1 MSPFRYRDDDS
12 STGTTVAGVVLGAIA
27 GFAVG
32 MFVAQRVGGFSGL
45 TQRFR
50 QRLENET
57 TGRRYDAD
65 EIEEETE
72 DAAELYAGSDDVV
85 EDDLEDEDFNGMDA
99 TDDGVPTLEER
110 VLEAFNND
118 PILAER
124 AVDIGAIGSGI
135 IELAG
140 WVDTDDEAE
149 HAMTIA
155 RGVPG
160 VDTVVNRL
168 MVEDEEQQLTSNA
181 RRVEE
186 GDPALTESRWEG
198 QQVGTGKRRQ
208 GMSDEIDRHA
218 DPKTPLEDRWLG
230 EREAVRNAAEDIDEI
245 AAERRGRGGRK
256 RSVRADEAEPQT

>member
-1 MSPFRYRDDDS
+1 
-12 STGTTVAGVVLGAIA
+12 
-27 GFAVG
+27 
-32 MFVAQRVGGFSGL
+32 
-45 TQRFR
+45 
-50 QRLENET
+50 
-57 TGRRYDAD
+57 
-65 EIEEETE
+65 
-72 DAAELYAGSDDVV
+72 
-85 EDDLEDEDFNGMDA
+85 
-99 TDDGVPTLEER
+99 
-110 VLEAFNND
+110 
-118 PILAER
+118 
-124 AVDIGAIGSGI
+124 
-135 IELAG
+135 
-140 WVDTDDEAE
+140 
-149 HAMTIA
+149 
-155 RGVPG
+155 